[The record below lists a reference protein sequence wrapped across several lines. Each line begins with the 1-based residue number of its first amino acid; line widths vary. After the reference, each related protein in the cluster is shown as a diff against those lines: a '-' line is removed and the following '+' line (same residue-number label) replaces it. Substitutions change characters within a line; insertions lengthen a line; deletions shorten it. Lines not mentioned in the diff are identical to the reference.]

1 MKKIVG
7 ILAAAALATSVFAVD
22 FSGGVRL
29 EGDLFNYNGTTEG
42 AQALMLKNCN
52 QFWQAPLALSVT
64 SDRAGATIKF
74 TDKDESSFTTD
85 KWAIW
90 FKPMDMLQVNLGT
103 ISKFLHRETI
113 DYTHSIF
120 QDEVD
125 GSIDDAFGASLDV
138 NIDAFTL
145 TVSVVPGKG
154 EYWFQDGK
162 SQAASAV
169 NKLIA
174 ADEKDDKDAYKDA
187 KTDAEKLAIYLG
199 KLTAAKTKAD
209 TKLAA
214 DPTDEDLKAAAA
226 AAAKKIKDLEDASVE
241 PDAALKQLNLY
252 AGYTAD
258 FGEIIAMFN
267 FADTFKDITMGA
279 GYKNT
284 FGDLTIWG
292 DAGINM
298 KKATKDDD
306 FVNQAAVAA
315 DVTYAK
321 DALNAQACVKW
332 LSGNLKDI
340 SSDTMKIYSVAK
352 VAYTLD
358 MGTVYL
364 YFKDANLLAKDFEA
378 TIKPGFESD
387 VGIMH
392 YEIAVQ
398 FDVAKKVNISVPV
411 NFKVAF

>member
-7 ILAAAALATSVFAVD
+7 ILAAAALLATSVFAVD

-42 AQALMLKNCN
+42 VQALMLKNCN

-74 TDKDESSFTTD
+74 TDKDSNSFTTD

-120 QDEVD
+120 QDAVD

-138 NIDAFTL
+138 NIDAFTMTL
-145 TVSVVPGKG
+145 SVVSGNG
-154 EYWFQDGK
+154 SYWFNNGK
-162 SQAASAV
+162 AQSYAAV
-169 NKLIA
+169 KKIIDEDKKTNKDLYKNCKTFEEEVTAYALSVIA
-174 ADEKDDKDAYKDA
+174 NPTKAKALKDAQ
-187 KTDAEKLAIYLG
+187 
-199 KLTAAKTKAD
+199 
-209 TKLAA
+209 
-214 DPTDEDLKAAAA
+214 
-226 AAAKKIKDLEDASVE
+226 VE
-241 PDAALKQLNLY
+241 PDSSLGQLNLY

-284 FGDLTIWG
+284 FGDLTFWA
-292 DAGINM
+292 DAGLNM
-298 KKATKDDD
+298 KKANKDAD
-306 FVNQAAVAA
+306 FVNTVAVAA

-321 DALNAQACVKW
+321 DALSAQACVKW
-332 LSGNLKDI
+332 NTGLKDI
-340 SSDTMKIYSVAK
+340 SKDTMHIYSVAK

-358 MGTVYL
+358 QGTVYA
-364 YFKDANLLAKDFEA
+364 YFKDADLLKKDFEC

-387 VGIMH
+387 LGIMH
-392 YEIAVQ
+392 YELAVQ
-398 FDVAKKVNISVPV
+398 FDIAKKVNVSVPV

>member
-29 EGDLFNYNGTTEG
+29 EGDLFNYNGEKET

-74 TDKDESSFTTD
+74 TDKDSNAFETG

-120 QDEVD
+120 QDAVD

-138 NIDAFTL
+138 NIDAFTM
-145 TVSVVPGKG
+145 TVSVVPGNG
-154 EYWFQDGK
+154 DYWFKDGK
-162 SQAASAV
+162 SQQNAKIKEAY
-169 NKLIA
+169 
-174 ADEKDDKDAYKDA
+174 DKYLANPANYDA
-187 KTDAEKLAIYLG
+187 KEAYDALDDD
-199 KLTAAKTKAD
+199 AAKEAAMNAWYAATV
-209 TKLAA
+209 LA
-214 DPTDEDLKAAAA
+214 DPTKEIA
-226 AAAKKIKDLEDASVE
+226 E
-241 PDAALKQLNLY
+241 PDAALAQLNLY

-364 YFKDANLLAKDFEA
+364 YFKDENLLAKDFAA

-392 YEIAVQ
+392 YELAVQ
-398 FDVAKKVNISVPV
+398 FDVAKKVTISVPV